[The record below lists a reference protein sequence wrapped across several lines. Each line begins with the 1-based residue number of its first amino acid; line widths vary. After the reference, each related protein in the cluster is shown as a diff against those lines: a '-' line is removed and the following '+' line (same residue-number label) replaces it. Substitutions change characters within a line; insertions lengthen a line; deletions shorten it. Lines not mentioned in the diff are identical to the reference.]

1 MKSDYISKIREKI
14 GYMPMLN
21 PVVTLIIH
29 KDGKILLQKREDT
42 GTWAIHGGGIEP
54 GEKYLETLER
64 EIKEELN
71 IKPLNPVLFG
81 IYSGKEF
88 YNKYP
93 SGDEVYALNHV
104 FICEDYEGKIN
115 FNDGEVKELK
125 WFSINELPEN
135 IFKINQPIIKDI
147 KKYFASGRQ
156 VIIN

>member
-14 GYMPMLN
+14 GHMPM
-21 PVVTLIIH
+21 
-29 KDGKILLQKREDT
+29 
-42 GTWAIHGGGIEP
+42 
-54 GEKYLETLER
+54 
-64 EIKEELN
+64 
-71 IKPLNPVLFG
+71 LNPVLFG

-125 WFSINELPEN
+125 CY
-135 IFKINQPIIKDI
+135 K
-147 KKYFASGRQ
+147 
-156 VIIN
+156 